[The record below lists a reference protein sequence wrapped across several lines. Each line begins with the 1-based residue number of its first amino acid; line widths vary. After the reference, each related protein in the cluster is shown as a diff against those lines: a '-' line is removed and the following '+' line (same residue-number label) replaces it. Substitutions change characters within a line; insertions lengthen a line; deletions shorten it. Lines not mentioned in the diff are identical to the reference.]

1 LGRVTTPSDRRRAL
15 LALLLSAP
23 ATTVGSLAAYV
34 FFPGATGQG
43 IYMAARAWIAL
54 APLVWMLWIARE
66 PLSWSPLPRKHR
78 REAWLGASGIS
89 LVVLVV
95 VFGGY
100 ALVGERLLDA
110 DALRRSVE
118 TSGIGT
124 PLRFAVAALA
134 ISFANSLLE
143 EYFWRWFVFR
153 RCAELVGEPRAVP
166 LAALLFTSHHVVT
179 FCVLFGTQAGLA
191 ASLAVFLA
199 GCAWSLCYLRW
210 RSIWPGWWTHVV
222 ADLAG
227 VAIGAHVL
235 FTATPA

>member
-1 LGRVTTPSDRRRAL
+1 METTPDRRRAL
-15 LALLLSAP
+15 LALALTAP

-34 FFPGATGQG
+34 LLPGAVGQG
-43 IYMAARAWIAL
+43 IYMVARAWIAL
-54 APLVWMLWIARE
+54 APLAWLLWVVRE
-66 PLSWSPLPRKHR
+66 PISWSPLAPECR
-78 REAWLGASGIS
+78 REAWLGVTGIS
-89 LVVLVV
+89 LAVLVV

-110 DALRRSVE
+110 EALRHSVE

-124 PLRFAVAALA
+124 PLRFAAAALA

-153 RCAELVGEPRAVP
+153 RCAELVGELRAVP

-179 FCVLFGTQAGLA
+179 FCVLFGMQAGLA
-191 ASLAVFLA
+191 ASLAVFVA

-235 FTATPA
+235 FF

>member
-1 LGRVTTPSDRRRAL
+1 MQTTPNRRRAL
-15 LALLLSAP
+15 LALALTAP
-23 ATTVGSLAAYV
+23 ATTLGSLAAYV
-34 FFPGATGQG
+34 FLPGAVGQG
-43 IYMAARAWIAL
+43 LYMLARAWIAL
-54 APLVWMLWIARE
+54 APLVWLLWVVRE
-66 PLSWSPLPRKHR
+66 PVSWSPLPRERR

-89 LVVLVV
+89 LAVLAV

-100 ALVGERLLDA
+100 ALVGERLRDA
-110 DALRRSVE
+110 EALRRSVE
-118 TSGIGT
+118 AAGLGT
-124 PLRFAVAALA
+124 PRRIAAAARA

-153 RCAELVGEPRAVP
+153 RCAELTGELRAIP

-191 ASLAVFLA
+191 ASLAVFVA

-210 RSIWPGWWTHVV
+210 RSLWPVWWTHVI

-235 FTATPA
+235 FG